1 MDEVDR
7 DFEILKRNVILTIMK
22 NSFEEGCRDYIET
35 GKWKTI
41 EELDEWIGDYL
52 KQYMKAKNEVKNYY
66 NEKLY
71 S

>member
-7 DFEILKRNVILTIMK
+7 DFEKLKKDVILTIMR
-22 NSFEEGCRDYIET
+22 NSFEEGCRNYIEK
-35 GKWKTI
+35 GGWKTKD
-41 EELDEWIGDYL
+41 ELDEWIGDSL
-52 KQYMKAKNEVKNYY
+52 KQYMKAKNEVRNYY

>member
-7 DFEILKRNVILTIMK
+7 DFEKLKKDVILTIMR
-22 NSFEEGCRDYIET
+22 NSFEEGCRNYIEK
-35 GKWKTI
+35 GGWKTKD
-41 EELDEWIGDYL
+41 ELDGWIGDSL
-52 KQYMKAKNEVKNYY
+52 KQYMKAKNEVRNYY